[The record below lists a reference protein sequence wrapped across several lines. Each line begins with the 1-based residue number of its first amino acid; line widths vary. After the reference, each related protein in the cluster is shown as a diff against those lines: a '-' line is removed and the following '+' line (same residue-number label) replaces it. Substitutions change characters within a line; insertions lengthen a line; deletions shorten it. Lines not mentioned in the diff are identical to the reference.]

1 MTAQEPSE
9 GPLGIQQLWTI
20 VGTIIA
26 PTSMITALL
35 YYFGWHHAYWFFDYF
50 GVNST
55 VLGFGT
61 TDYLMRSLDALYV
74 PLTVTAG
81 AALLAFWGHDLLRR
95 RLTAGAELLVLR
107 RVLPF
112 MTGLGSLLTL
122 GGFWSVLA
130 PTFLRDILVAAPLSL
145 SFGVL
150 LLAYTL
156 HLWRTLPNS
165 RPDDGTSGPGEE
177 DAPTSPVPGDDET
190 EPPPPSPST
199 PNPPS
204 TPDPP
209 STPAPPN
216 TPTPPRPAAAALAE
230 WGVVLVLVG
239 LGLFWAANDYAAA
252 VGETRARE
260 FAAGL
265 PTYPYAI
272 VYSADSLSLT
282 APGVRETRCRDP
294 KAAYGFRYDGLKL
307 MLQSGDQYVL
317 VPERWSRANGVAVLI
332 PRSDSVR
339 LEFAPPLAG
348 SGASKRC

>member
-1 MTAQEPSE
+1 MTAQEPAE
-9 GPLGIQQLWTI
+9 GTLGIQQLWTI

-61 TDYLMRSLDALYV
+61 TDYLLRSLDALYV
-74 PLTVTAG
+74 PLLVAAG
-81 AALLAFWGHDLLRR
+81 VALLAFWGHDLLRR
-95 RLTAGAELLVLR
+95 RLTAGAELRLLR
-107 RVLPF
+107 RALPVV
-112 MTGLGSLLTL
+112 TGVGALLTL
-122 GGFWSVLA
+122 GGFWSVFA
-130 PTFLRDILVAAPLSL
+130 PGFFLRGILVAAPLSL
-145 SFGVL
+145 SGGVL

-156 HLWRTLPNS
+156 HLWRTLPGL
-165 RPDDGTSGPGEE
+165 PPPVDDTDDATDDDTDDGE
-177 DAPTSPVPGDDET
+177 DTDEAEDGST
-190 EPPPPSPST
+190 EPPIPLALPAASPPS
-199 PNPPS
+199 
-204 TPDPP
+204 
-209 STPAPPN
+209 
-216 TPTPPRPAAAALAE
+216 PRPAAAALAE

-260 FAAGL
+260 FVAGL

-294 KAAYGFRYDGLKL
+294 KAAYRFRYDGLKL
-307 MLQSGDQYVL
+307 MLQSGGQYVL
-317 VPERWSRANGVAVLI
+317 VPERWSRAHGVAVLL
-332 PRSDSVR
+332 PRSPAVR

-348 SGASKRC
+348 SGASMTC

>member
-1 MTAQEPSE
+1 MTAPEPPE
-9 GPLGIQQLWTI
+9 GTLGIQQLWTI

-74 PLTVTAG
+74 PLTVAAG

-95 RLTAGAELLVLR
+95 RLTAGAEVRLLR
-107 RVLPF
+107 RSLPV
-112 MTGLGSLLTL
+112 MAGVGALLTL

-130 PTFLRDILVAAPLSL
+130 RSFFLRRILVAAPLSL
-145 SFGVL
+145 AFGVL

-156 HLWRTLPNS
+156 HLWRRLPALP
-165 RPDDGTSGPGEE
+165 PDDAR
-177 DAPTSPVPGDDET
+177 APEPEGGQEGDDT
-190 EPPPPSPST
+190 EPPEPSEPSPAPSA
-199 PNPPS
+199 PPE
-204 TPDPP
+204 
-209 STPAPPN
+209 PAPAPS
-216 TPTPPRPAAAALAE
+216 PPRPAAAALAE

-260 FAAGL
+260 FAADL

-282 APGVRETRCRDP
+282 APGVRETRCKDP
-294 KAAYGFRYDGLKL
+294 KAAYRFRYDGLKL
-307 MLQSGDQYVL
+307 MIQSGNQYVL
-317 VPERWSRANGVAVLI
+317 VPERWSRVDGVAVLL
-332 PRSDSVR
+332 PRSPSVR
-339 LEFAPPLAG
+339 IEFAPPLAG

>member
-9 GPLGIQQLWTI
+9 APLGIQQLWTI

-35 YYFGWHHAYWFFDYF
+35 YYFGWHHAYWFFDYY

-81 AALLAFWGHDLLRR
+81 AALLVLWGHELLRG
-95 RLTAGAELLVLR
+95 RLTAGAELRVVR
-107 RVLPF
+107 RALPF
-112 MTGLGSLLTL
+112 MAGIGALLTL
-122 GGFWSVLA
+122 GGFWSVLSRA
-130 PTFLRDILVAAPLSL
+130 FFLRDFLVAAPLSL

-156 HLWRTLPNS
+156 HLWRALPD
-165 RPDDGTSGPGEE
+165 RAPDEGTPTPEDEDTDEDTNEDPDSGTGGTPDPPE
-177 DAPTSPVPGDDET
+177 
-190 EPPPPSPST
+190 PPPSP
-199 PNPPS
+199 PS
-204 TPDPP
+204 T
-209 STPAPPN
+209 
-216 TPTPPRPAAAALAE
+216 PRPAAAALAE

-265 PTYPYAI
+265 PGYPYAV

-282 APGVRETRCRDP
+282 APGVRETRCRDS
-294 KAAYGFRYDGLKL
+294 KAAYRFRYDGLKL
-307 MLQSGDQYVL
+307 MLQSGGQYVL
-317 VPERWSRANGVAVLI
+317 VPERWSRADGVAVLL
-332 PRSDSVR
+332 PRSSSVR
-339 LEFAPPLAG
+339 LEFAPPLAD
-348 SGASKRC
+348 SGASRPC

>member
-1 MTAQEPSE
+1 MTASEPSE

-26 PTSMITALL
+26 PTSMATALL

-55 VLGFGT
+55 VLGFST
-61 TDYLMRSLDALYV
+61 ADYLMRSLDALYV

-81 AALLAFWGHDLLRR
+81 ASLLAFWGHDLLRR
-95 RLTAGAELLVLR
+95 RLTAGHEIRLLR
-107 RVLPF
+107 RALPI
-112 MTGLGSLLTL
+112 MTGVGALLTL
-122 GGFWSVLA
+122 GGFWSVLSR
-130 PTFLRDILVAAPLSL
+130 TFFLRHILVAAPLSL
-145 SFGVL
+145 AFGVL

-156 HLWRTLPNS
+156 HLWRTLPNPP
-165 RPDDGTSGPGEE
+165 PDEGTSDPEN
-177 DAPTSPVPGDDET
+177 DT
-190 EPPPPSPST
+190 ELSPPPPA
-199 PNPPS
+199 
-204 TPDPP
+204 
-209 STPAPPN
+209 TPAPPEP
-216 TPTPPRPAAAALAE
+216 TPAPPPRPPAAALAE

-260 FAAGL
+260 FAADL

-294 KAAYGFRYDGLKL
+294 KAAYRFRYDGLKL
-307 MLQSGDQYVL
+307 MLQSGNQYVL
-317 VPERWSRANGVAVLI
+317 VPELWSRAGGVAVLL
-332 PRSDSVR
+332 PRSSSVR